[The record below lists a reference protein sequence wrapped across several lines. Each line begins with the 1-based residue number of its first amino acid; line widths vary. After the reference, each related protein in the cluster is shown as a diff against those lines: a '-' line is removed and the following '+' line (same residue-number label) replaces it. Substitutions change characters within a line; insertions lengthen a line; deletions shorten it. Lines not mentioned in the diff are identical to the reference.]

1 MTKLQTISDKNTK
14 SFKIKKLL
22 VKKLNKEQ
30 FKKDNLIIVIGGD
43 GFMLQT
49 LKKNKNSKKLF
60 YGINSGNYGFLM
72 NKFSSKNIIKNLSKA
87 NMVSIYPLEM
97 IVKNKSNQA
106 RKSLAINEVS
116 ILRQSR
122 QAASLSIKQGS
133 RQIIK
138 KLVSDGVLV
147 STPAGSTAYN
157 LSVHGPI
164 LSLHSKKLSISPI
177 SAFRPRRWKGKIV
190 NDKSKIIITN
200 LDPSKRP
207 ISAVADNLEVR
218 NAKSITVKTN
228 NKIKEFIFQ
237 ISNTEKIYLSKN
249 SEDLKFNEKI
259 LSVKLDKKIIYK
271 ENIILQSLYKAA
283 TDQNIPPNTIIE
295 FARIYGFQVDFQRDI
310 RKEDK
315 FQIMYEVFIDENKKI
330 IETGEILFANLKLS
344 GQDNSLYYFDKE
356 NLEGHYDKNG
366 KSVQKALMK
375 SPINGARLS
384 SSFGMRKHPIDGYN
398 KMHRGTDFAAPKG
411 TPIMASGNGIV
422 KKAGWCGGGGNC
434 VKIRHNS
441 TYETV
446 YAHMSKFARG
456 IKNGVRVKQGQTIGY
471 VGSTGKSTG
480 PHLHY
485 EVIVNGKK
493 VNSQKL
499 KLPSGKVL
507 KGKNREYF
515 ETAKIKLDVLKS
527 EKIIGLN

>member
-1 MTKLQTISDKNTK
+1 M
-14 SFKIKKLL
+14 IKKITNLFIKNL
-22 VKKLNKEQ
+22 NISGLIFFTIISILISYYYNYQKKLENQKYNNLINNIY
-30 FKKDNLIIVIGGD
+30 FKKTLNEIINNLEPRYKIYNHEIKSGETFDKILEIYSIERDEVIAI
-43 GFMLQT
+43 
-49 LKKNKNSKKLF
+49 K
-60 YGINSGNYGFLM
+60 
-72 NKFSSKNIIKNLSKA
+72 KNLSKKI
-87 NMVSIYPLEM
+87 NI
-97 IVKNKSNQA
+97 NKLNTSQ
-106 RKSLAINEVS
+106 KIQFSLD
-116 ILRQSR
+116 QS
-122 QAASLSIKQGS
+122 
-133 RQIIK
+133 
-138 KLVSDGVLV
+138 
-147 STPAGSTAYN
+147 
-157 LSVHGPI
+157 
-164 LSLHSKKLSISPI
+164 
-177 SAFRPRRWKGKIV
+177 
-190 NDKSKIIITN
+190 
-200 LDPSKRP
+200 
-207 ISAVADNLEVR
+207 
-218 NAKSITVKTN
+218 N
-228 NKIKEFIFQ
+228 NKIKDFIFQ
-237 ISNTEKIYLSKN
+237 ISNTEKIYLSRN
-249 SEDLKFNEKI
+249 NQNTEFNQEIKT
-259 LSVKLDKKIIYK
+259 LKLDKKIVYK
-271 ENIILQSLYKAA
+271 ENIILQSLYTAA
-283 TDQNIPPNTIIE
+283 TDQNIPPNIIVE

-310 RKEDK
+310 RKQDK
-315 FQIMYEVFIDENKKI
+315 FQIMYEIFIDENKKL

>member
-1 MTKLQTISDKNTK
+1 MQKKLQ
-14 SFKIKKLL
+14 SFF
-22 VKKLNKEQ
+22 
-30 FKKDNLIIVIGGD
+30 FKQLKVLGLIFIIIFTIIVATLSNHRENLKSKEYNYFINNIY
-43 GFMLQT
+43 
-49 LKKNKNSKKLF
+49 LKKTLSE
-60 YGINSGNYGFLM
+60 
-72 NKFSSKNIIKNLSKA
+72 II
-87 NMVSIYPLEM
+87 
-97 IVKNKSNQA
+97 
-106 RKSLAINEVS
+106 
-116 ILRQSR
+116 
-122 QAASLSIKQGS
+122 
-133 RQIIK
+133 
-138 KLVSDGVLV
+138 
-147 STPAGSTAYN
+147 
-157 LSVHGPI
+157 
-164 LSLHSKKLSISPI
+164 
-177 SAFRPRRWKGKIV
+177 
-190 NDKSKIIITN
+190 
-200 LDPSKRP
+200 
-207 ISAVADNLEVR
+207 DNLEPR
-218 NAKSITVKTN
+218 YKKYNHKIKSGETFDKILNSYSIEKEEISAIKKSLLKKSNINKLNTNQKIQIIVDQTN

-237 ISNTEKIYLSKN
+237 ISNTEKIYLSKS
-249 SEDLKFNEKI
+249 SEESNFSKKI
-259 LSVKLDKKIIYK
+259 LIIKLDKKIIYK

-315 FQIMYEVFIDENKKI
+315 FQIMYEVFIDKNNKV

-344 GQDNSLYYFDKE
+344 SQDNSLYYFDKE
-356 NLEGHYDKNG
+356 NAEGHYDKNG

-375 SPINGARLS
+375 TPINGARLS
-384 SSFGMRKHPIDGYN
+384 SSFGMRKHPIDGFN
-398 KMHRGTDFAAPKG
+398 KIHKGTDFAAPKG
-411 TPIMASGNGIV
+411 TPIMASGNGII

-446 YAHMSKFARG
+446 YAHMSKFSRG
-456 IKNGVRVKQGQTIGY
+456 IKKGVRVKQGQTIGY

-507 KGKNREYF
+507 KGKNRELF
-515 ETAKIKLDVLKS
+515 ETIKIKLDVLKS

>member
-1 MTKLQTISDKNTK
+1 MQ
-14 SFKIKKLL
+14 KKLL
-22 VKKLNKEQ
+22 TFF
-30 FKKDNLIIVIGGD
+30 FKNLKSIGLIFLIILTVTIAVYSN
-43 GFMLQT
+43 Q
-49 LKKNKNSKKLF
+49 KE
-60 YGINSGNYGFLM
+60 
-72 NKFSSKNIIKNLSKA
+72 NLSK
-87 NMVSIYPLEM
+87 NQNNDFINNIYFKKTLNEIVNNLEPRYKKYNHKIKSGETFDKILGGYSIEKEEIIAIKESLLKKFN
-97 IVKNKSNQA
+97 INKLNTNQ
-106 RKSLAINEVS
+106 KI
-116 ILRQSR
+116 
-122 QAASLSIKQGS
+122 
-133 RQIIK
+133 QII
-138 KLVSDGVLV
+138 
-147 STPAGSTAYN
+147 
-157 LSVHGPI
+157 
-164 LSLHSKKLSISPI
+164 
-177 SAFRPRRWKGKIV
+177 
-190 NDKSKIIITN
+190 
-200 LDPSKRP
+200 LDQ
-207 ISAVADNLEVR
+207 
-218 NAKSITVKTN
+218 TN

-249 SEDLKFNEKI
+249 SEEEKFNEKI
-259 LSVKLDKKIIYK
+259 LTVKLDKKIVYK

-315 FQIMYEVFIDENKKI
+315 FQIMYEVFIDKNNKVV
-330 IETGEILFANLKLS
+330 ETGEILFANLKLS
-344 GQDNSLYYFDKE
+344 GQDNSLYYFDEE
-356 NLEGHYDKNG
+356 NVEGHYDKNG

-375 SPINGARLS
+375 TPINGARLS
-384 SSFGMRKHPIDGYN
+384 SSFGMRKHPIDGFN
-398 KMHRGTDFAAPKG
+398 KMHRGTDFAAPTG
-411 TPIMASGNGIV
+411 TPIMASGNGII

-434 VKIRHNS
+434 VKIKHNS

-456 IKNGVRVKQGQTIGY
+456 IKKGVRVKQGQTIGY

-507 KGKNREYF
+507 KDKNRKLF
-515 ETAKIKLDVLKS
+515 ETNKIKLDVLKS

>member
-1 MTKLQTISDKNTK
+1 MQ
-14 SFKIKKLL
+14 KKLITFFFNNL
-22 VKKLNKEQ
+22 KLAGLI
-30 FKKDNLIIVIGGD
+30 FLIIFTVIIAAYYN
-43 GFMLQT
+43 Q
-49 LKKNKNSKKLF
+49 KE
-60 YGINSGNYGFLM
+60 
-72 NKFSSKNIIKNLSKA
+72 NLSKSQ
-87 NMVSIYPLEM
+87 NFDVINNIYFKKTLNEIVNNLEPRYKKYNHKIKSGETFDKILSEYSIEKEE
-97 IVKNKSNQA
+97 II
-106 RKSLAINEVS
+106 AIKE
-116 ILRQSR
+116 
-122 QAASLSIKQGS
+122 SLSKKFNINKLNTNQKIE
-133 RQIIK
+133 II
-138 KLVSDGVLV
+138 
-147 STPAGSTAYN
+147 
-157 LSVHGPI
+157 
-164 LSLHSKKLSISPI
+164 
-177 SAFRPRRWKGKIV
+177 
-190 NDKSKIIITN
+190 
-200 LDPSKRP
+200 LD
-207 ISAVADNLEVR
+207 
-218 NAKSITVKTN
+218 KTN

-249 SEDLKFNEKI
+249 SEELKFNEKI
-259 LSVKLDKKIIYK
+259 LSIKLDKKIIYK

-315 FQIMYEVFIDENKKI
+315 FQIMYEVFIDENDKVV
-330 IETGEILFANLKLS
+330 ETGEILFANLKLS

-356 NLEGHYDKNG
+356 NVEGHYDKNG

-375 SPINGARLS
+375 TPINGARLS
-384 SSFGMRKHPIDGYN
+384 SSFGMRKHPIDGFN

-411 TPIMASGNGIV
+411 TPIMASGNGIIQ
-422 KKAGWCGGGGNC
+422 KASWCGGGGNC

-456 IKNGVRVKQGQTIGY
+456 IKKGIRVKQGQTIGY

-507 KGKNREYF
+507 KGKNRELF
-515 ETAKIKLDVLKS
+515 ETNKIKLDVLKS